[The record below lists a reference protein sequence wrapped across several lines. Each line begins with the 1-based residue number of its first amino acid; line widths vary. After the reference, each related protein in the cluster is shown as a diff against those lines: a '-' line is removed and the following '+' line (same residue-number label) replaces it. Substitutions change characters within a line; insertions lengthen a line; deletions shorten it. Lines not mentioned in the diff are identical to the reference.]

1 MLQYKIDILEE
12 MKKHGFNTSRIRK
25 EKILSE
31 STLQRIRQ
39 GGNLNTDTI
48 NTICIICRCQPGDII
63 EVKPTDQEKIK
74 YF

>member
-12 MKKHGFNTSRIRK
+12 MKKHGFNTARIRK

-39 GGNLNTDTI
+39 GGNINTETI

-63 EVKPTDQEKIK
+63 EITPSDQEKIK